1 MQTVI
6 QSLGQRGEGIAEIN
20 GQRIYVPFTLPG
32 ETVAIDVDGERG
44 TLTTLVAPSA
54 SRAEPFCPHFG
65 ICGGCQIQHLDG
77 PSYAAFKEGLVAT
90 ALSHAGI
97 DVPVGAL
104 VDARGQGRRRATL
117 HARKSGAGYMALRS
131 HDVHDIE
138 LCPILVP
145 ALAKAPLIA
154 RSVYASLGDCD
165 VSFTATATGI
175 DVSIKADKKIRPEKL
190 APIVQRFA
198 LARMTLNGEIVLQSR
213 VPVIRIG
220 KSNIEVPPGSF
231 LQATDAAETTLADL
245 VLAGLKGAK
254 SVADLFCGLGPF
266 ALRIAETAKVYA
278 TDSDKP
284 AIAALTKAYQH
295 TQGLKLLTVARRD
308 LFREP
313 MTIFELGGYDAVVID
328 PPRAGA
334 EAQVREL
341 AKTKIKTIV
350 SVSCEPKTFA
360 RDAAILIAGGYKLES
375 VTPVDQ
381 FAYSTH
387 VEVVGIFRR

>member
-1 MQTVI
+1 MQTII

-20 GQRIYVPFTLPG
+20 GQRVYVPFTLPG
-32 ETVAIDVDGERG
+32 ETVDIDVDGERG
-44 TLTTLVAPSA
+44 TLTTLLTPSA

-77 PSYAAFKEGLVAT
+77 PSYAAFKQGLVAT

-175 DVSIKADKKIRPEKL
+175 DVSVKADKKIRPEKL

-198 LARMTLNGEIVLQSR
+198 LARMTLNGEIVLQAR
-213 VPVIRIG
+213 LPVITIG
-220 KSNIEVPPGSF
+220 KANIEIPPGSF
-231 LQATDAAETTLADL
+231 LQATAAAETTLADL

-266 ALRIAETAKVYA
+266 ALRIAESAKVYA

-313 MTIFELGGYDAVVID
+313 MTVFELNGYDAVVID